1 MLTLKD
7 IQSARERIAPH
18 IVRTPL
24 LRVPAL
30 DDLLGCEVYLKPENL
45 QYTGSFKL
53 RGALSRLLTLT
64 EEEKKRGVVCASS
77 GNHAQG
83 VAYGAQ
89 KLGINALI
97 VMPSNCNPVK
107 LQGVESYGAQAILA
121 GTKSSERDAKVA
133 EIIEKE
139 GRTEIHPF
147 SNFEVKAGQGTMGLE
162 ILEDQPDL
170 DVVVVPIG
178 GGGMISGIA
187 TAVKSL
193 KSEIQVIGMEPAGA
207 PRYTKSREAGHP
219 IKLDEV
225 NTIAD
230 GTRTDAAH
238 PQNFPIIEKY
248 VDHLI
253 TIEDDWIKK
262 AMKVII
268 SHGKIVVEPSSV
280 MGIGAALAG
289 TLPVNRTNKVCFVLS
304 GGNNDLNQ
312 LAEILSQS

>member
-1 MLTLKD
+1 
-7 IQSARERIAPH
+7 
-18 IVRTPL
+18 
-24 LRVPAL
+24 
-30 DDLLGCEVYLKPENL
+30 
-45 QYTGSFKL
+45 
-53 RGALSRLLTLT
+53 
-64 EEEKKRGVVCASS
+64 
-77 GNHAQG
+77 
-83 VAYGAQ
+83 
-89 KLGINALI
+89 
-97 VMPSNCNPVK
+97 MPSNCNPVK
-107 LQGVESYGAQAILA
+107 LQGVESYGAKAILA

-147 SNFEVKAGQGTMGLE
+147 GNFEVKAGQGTMGLE

-207 PRYTKSREAGHP
+207 PRYTKSREAGYP

-268 SHGKIVVEPSSV
+268 SHGKIVVEPSSI